1 MARSIPSDRFPLLI
15 EAATAVFIQRGFART
30 QMEDVAK
37 RLGVAKGTLY
47 GYVESKEALFD
58 AAVRF
63 ADGHLELPTP
73 DALPL
78 RTPPAGATVGY
89 VRTRVMTEAAALK
102 LARVMQGSL
111 RIRGVERELTE
122 VLTDLYESIAR
133 NRRALKLIDRCA
145 IDFPELAEVWFG
157 AGRRAQV
164 QLLTQL
170 LSSRGRRLR
179 KLGSVEAVAR
189 ALLETLVFWAMHRHF
204 VPGADPDQPGVG
216 LDEAIVQREIVALL
230 VNGILP

>member
-1 MARSIPSDRFPLLI
+1 
-15 EAATAVFIQRGFART
+15 
-30 QMEDVAK
+30 MEDVAK

-78 RTPPAGATVGY
+78 RAPPAGATVGY
-89 VRTRVMTEAAALK
+89 IQTRVMTEATALK

-145 IDFPELAEVWFG
+145 VDFPELAAVWFG
-157 AGRRAQV
+157 GGRRAQV
-164 QLLTQL
+164 DLLTQL
-170 LSSRGRRLR
+170 LASRARRLR
-179 KLGSVEAVAR
+179 KLGSVEVVAR

-204 VPGADPDQPGVG
+204 APLADPDQPGFG
-216 LDEAIVQREIVALL
+216 PDEASVELEIVQLL
-230 VNGILP
+230 VRGLLP

>member
-1 MARSIPSDRFPLLI
+1 MARSIPSDRFPQLI

-63 ADGHLELPTP
+63 ADGHLQLPTP

-78 RTPPAGATVGY
+78 RTPLAGATVGY
-89 VRTRVMTEAAALK
+89 VQTRVMTEAAALK
-102 LARVMQGSL
+102 LAGVMQGSL
-111 RIRGVERELTE
+111 RVRGVERELSE
-122 VLTDLYESIAR
+122 VLTDLYEAIAR

-157 AGRRAQV
+157 GGRRAQV
-164 QLLTQL
+164 QLLTEL
-170 LSSRGRRLR
+170 LSRRGRRLR
-179 KLGSVEAVAR
+179 KLGSAEVVAR

-204 VPGADPDQPGVG
+204 VSGADPDQPSLGP
-216 LDEAIVQREIVALL
+216 DEATVKREIVALL
-230 VNGILP
+230 VNGVLP